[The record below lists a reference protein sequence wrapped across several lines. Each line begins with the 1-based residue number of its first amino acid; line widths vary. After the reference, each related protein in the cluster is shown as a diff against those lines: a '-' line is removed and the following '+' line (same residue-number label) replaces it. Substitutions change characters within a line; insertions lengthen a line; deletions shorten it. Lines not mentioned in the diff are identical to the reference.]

1 MEEEITMSMDQM
13 MGEPMKQQV
22 MSDPTVQVL
31 ILMNQLNLITEI
43 QEVLVDFGE
52 PNCRLIK
59 PYLISDDGSLSPW
72 LKGITNDE
80 EIMMS
85 SDKILT
91 LVEPTG
97 KLLDEYTELVK

>member
-1 MEEEITMSMDQM
+1 
-13 MGEPMKQQV
+13 

-59 PYLISDDGSLSPW
+59 PYLISDDGTEKGRLYSDPRVFSIYELLIISSLPHNWDIPDWANESFVR
-72 LKGITNDE
+72 KVIGEGI
-80 EIMMS
+80 
-85 SDKILT
+85 
-91 LVEPTG
+91 PP
-97 KLLDEYTELVK
+97 LLRP

>member
-1 MEEEITMSMDQM
+1 
-13 MGEPMKQQV
+13 
-22 MSDPTVQVL
+22 MSDPTIQVL

-52 PNCRLIK
+52 PNCKLTK
-59 PYLISDDGSLSPW
+59 PYLISGDGSLSPW
-72 LKGITNDE
+72 LEGITDDE

-91 LVEPTG
+91 LVEPTA
-97 KLLDEYTELVK
+97 KLLDEYTELTK

>member
-1 MEEEITMSMDQM
+1 MT
-13 MGEPMKQQV
+13 
-22 MSDPTVQVL
+22 DPTIQVL

-52 PNCRLIK
+52 PNCKLSK
-59 PYLISDDGSLSPW
+59 PYLISDDGSISPW

-97 KLLDEYTELVK
+97 KLLDEYTELTK

>member
-1 MEEEITMSMDQM
+1 
-13 MGEPMKQQV
+13 

-43 QEVLVDFGE
+43 QEMLVDFGE

>member
-1 MEEEITMSMDQM
+1 M
-13 MGEPMKQQV
+13 
-22 MSDPTVQVL
+22 MSDPITQVL

-52 PNCRLIK
+52 PNCRLVK
-59 PYLISDDGSLSPW
+59 PYLISDGGSLSPW
-72 LKGITNDE
+72 LNGITNDE

-91 LVEPTG
+91 LVEPTKELLNEYL
-97 KLLDEYTELVK
+97 KLTK

>member
-13 MGEPMKQQV
+13 ME
-22 MSDPTVQVL
+22 DPSTIQVL

-43 QEVLVDFGE
+43 QEILVDFGE
-52 PNCRLIK
+52 PNCKLIK
-59 PYLISDDGSLSPW
+59 PYLISDNGSLSPW
-72 LKGITNDE
+72 LEGITNDE

-91 LVEPTG
+91 LVEPTVT
-97 KLLDEYTELVK
+97 LLDEYTKLTK

>member
-1 MEEEITMSMDQM
+1 
-13 MGEPMKQQV
+13 
-22 MSDPTVQVL
+22 
-31 ILMNQLNLITEI
+31 MNQLNLITEI
-43 QEVLVDFGE
+43 EEVLVDFGE
-52 PNCRLIK
+52 PNCKLVK
-59 PYLISDDGSLSPW
+59 PYLISDDGNLSPW

-91 LVEPTG
+91 LVEPNG